1 MKSRVLLAFLSVAAL
16 TIVLARAQEPGK
28 KADPKGTQIADE
40 AALKEQILARQ
51 FAEFEQ
57 SLLKLKQRLERS
69 PKREDQERAKILQ
82 KALDECRAAGLGAQ
96 FDQLIEQLKKQ
107 GLNNVGET
115 KLAYERSAKLAEHL
129 RKIVALLREDTKAAM
144 LREEKLTLEKTI
156 KEIEKLILKQ
166 KIIQGQN
173 DVGKTEKIELGLN
186 QNKVTKETADLAK
199 KMAGGKGDPN
209 DLKGKAKDGKTKGDG
224 KAGEAKNVGKHGEK
238 SEAKAGGK
246 GSENKPGEAKAGA
259 KGSKGS
265 EAKPGESKSGKGG
278 EAKSGQSK
286 SGKGGKGGEAKE
298 SKSGQGK
305 EGDKEGK
312 AKEAGKDA
320 DGSKIKEKQ
329 GEAKSG
335 EKKESDNKQGEA
347 KSGSKS
353 GDSKQSGAKGSKA
366 GDSKSGESK
375 AGAQSKQGEAKSG
388 SQSSGQ
394 GQSKSGDAKSG
405 KQPDSKGDNAKK
417 GGDSPPPTAS
427 GKKQVEDAN
436 YKQKQAE
443 DNIAKENKKGAS
455 DDMGK
460 AIDDLEK
467 AKKKLE
473 DLLNQIR
480 EEELERL
487 LAALQAR
494 CEKML
499 AMQIQVLAGTETV
512 FKAIESHKDK
522 KPARADQQKSL
533 QLSDDEKEIVAEA
546 TKAIEMLEA
555 EGSAVAFPEVFKQV
569 REDMKH
575 VQRRL
580 GVVDTG
586 VVTQAIEKDIIDT
599 LKEMIEA
606 LKKARQELDNKK
618 NPPSNNPPP
627 PPQDQKL
634 LDQIAELKM
643 IRSMQIRVN
652 SRTEIYGKQYNGE
665 QAGEPAIVRE
675 LRNLSERQE
684 RIFEVTNRIAKGD
697 NK

>member
-1 MKSRVLLAFLSVAAL
+1 MKSRVLLAFLGLAAVSF
-16 TIVLARAQEPGK
+16 VLARAQEPNQAK
-28 KADPKGTQIADE
+28 KTDPQGAQVADD
-40 AALKEQILARQ
+40 AALKERILGQQ

-82 KALDECRAAGLGAQ
+82 KALDECRARGLGAQ
-96 FDQLIEQLKKQ
+96 FDQMVDHLKKQ
-107 GLNNVGET
+107 GLKNLGET
-115 KLAYERSAKLAEHL
+115 KLAYDRSAKLAEDL
-129 RKIVALLREDTKAAM
+129 RKIVALLREDTKAAL
-144 LREEKLTLEKTI
+144 LREEKLSLEKTI

-186 QNKVTKETADLAK
+186 QNKVSKETADLAK
-199 KMAGGKGDPN
+199 KMAGKGGDPN
-209 DLKGKAKDGKTKGDG
+209 DQKGKAKEGGKSEG
-224 KAGEAKNVGKHGEK
+224 KKGEAKNVGKHGEK

-246 GSENKPGEAKAGA
+246 GSESKPGEAKAGA
-259 KGSKGS
+259 KGGKPSD
-265 EAKPGESKSGKGG
+265 AKPAESKSGKGG
-278 EAKSGQSK
+278 EAKSGEAK
-286 SGKGGKGGEAKE
+286 SGKGGKGGEPKE
-298 SKSGQGK
+298 SKAGQGK
-305 EGDKEGK
+305 EGKEGK
-312 AKEAGKDA
+312 AKD
-320 DGSKIKEKQ
+320 DGAAKIKEKQ
-329 GEAKSG
+329 GEAKAG
-335 EKKESDNKQGEA
+335 EKKESKQGEA
-347 KSGSKS
+347 KSGQKS

-366 GDSKSGESK
+366 GESKSGESK
-375 AGAQSKQGEAKSG
+375 KGAESKQGEAKSG
-388 SQSSGQ
+388 SPSSGQ
-394 GQSKSGDAKSG
+394 GQSKSGESKSG
-405 KQPDSKGDNAKK
+405 KQPDSKSDNAKK
-417 GGDSPPPTAS
+417 KGGNDAPPPTAS

-443 DNIAKENKKGAS
+443 ENIAKENKKGAS

-487 LAALQAR
+487 LADLERR
-494 CEKML
+494 CVKML
-499 AMQIQVLAGTETV
+499 AMQQAVLTGTEGV
-512 FKAIESHKDK
+512 FKAIELK
-522 KPARADQQKSL
+522 KEKKLEIRAEQQESVK
-533 QLSDDEKEIVAEA
+533 LSNDEKEIVVEA

-580 GVVDTG
+580 GVIDAG

-606 LKKARQELDNKK
+606 LKKAKQELDNKK
-618 NPPSNNPPP
+618 SPPSNSPPP

-665 QAGEPAIVRE
+665 QAGEPVIVRE